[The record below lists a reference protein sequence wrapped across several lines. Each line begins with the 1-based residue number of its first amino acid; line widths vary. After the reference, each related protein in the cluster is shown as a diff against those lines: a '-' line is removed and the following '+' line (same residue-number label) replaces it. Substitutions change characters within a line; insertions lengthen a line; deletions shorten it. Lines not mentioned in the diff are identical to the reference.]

1 MKKLLALFAI
11 LFSFALPAFA
21 GPEWQ
26 PFFTCDAG
34 TGGTCSYTLSISVV
48 MPTGSYTT
56 NTIYIRDGDDILL
69 TSPNFHYTKSTTV
82 TPKDG
87 SGNSMCSSPFTGTD
101 LNPTINTVSVHMY
114 KYQIT
119 CGSTGLTGGNTYT
132 LTISGTV
139 TESNGSTNP
148 SGPSVQVNWTLN

>member
-26 PFFTCDAG
+26 PFFTCDPG

-56 NTIYIRDGDDILL
+56 NTLNVRDG
-69 TSPNFHYTKSTTV
+69 NEFHIGNSGFRYSKSTTV
-82 TPKDG
+82 TLKDG
-87 SGNSMCSSPFTGTD
+87 SGNSMCSSPFTGTNM
-101 LNPTINTVSVHMY
+101 NPTINSTNVTMY
-114 KYQIT
+114 AYTIT
-119 CGSTGLTGGNTYT
+119 CGATGLTGGNTYT
-132 LTISGTV
+132 LTISGTS
-139 TESNGSTNP
+139 TDTSGSSSTA
-148 SGPSVQVNWTLN
+148 GPVVWVYWVLG